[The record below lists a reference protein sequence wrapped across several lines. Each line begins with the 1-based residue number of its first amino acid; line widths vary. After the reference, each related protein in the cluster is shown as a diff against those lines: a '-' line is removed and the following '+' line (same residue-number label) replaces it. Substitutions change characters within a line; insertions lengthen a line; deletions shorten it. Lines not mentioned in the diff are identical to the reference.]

1 MYKQPVFVYI
11 PGGGEL
17 RGGAWVVI
25 DSQIN
30 PTHMETFADPAARG
44 GVLEPEGVVE
54 IKFRKP
60 DLIKAMHRC
69 VGTREQT
76 HTHSWC
82 SNKLRHDPGAW
93 PLHHR
98 ALLRCRHL
106 DLFSCVVRCRLDP
119 VIRKAKAT
127 GGAVAEAT
135 IKAREK
141 ELLPAYQQMALRF
154 ADMHDTPQR
163 M

>member
-1 MYKQPVFVYI
+1 
-11 PGGGEL
+11 
-17 RGGAWVVI
+17 
-25 DSQIN
+25 
-30 PTHMETFADPAARG
+30 
-44 GVLEPEGVVE
+44 
-54 IKFRKP
+54 
-60 DLIKAMHRC
+60 
-69 VGTREQT
+69 
-76 HTHSWC
+76 
-82 SNKLRHDPGAW
+82 
-93 PLHHR
+93 
-98 ALLRCRHL
+98 
-106 DLFSCVVRCRLDP
+106 